1 VIYDFRHTFATRAA
15 ADGMPLATLAAILG
29 HSRNSLRCVMKY
41 VHVDAGSIDAETIRV
56 EQIRASRRLTENAKS
71 FAGFLPVTPSGD
83 GENEV
88 KPENFSEN

>member
-1 VIYDFRHTFATRAA
+1 
-15 ADGMPLATLAAILG
+15 
-29 HSRNSLRCVMKY
+29 MKY